1 MLGALDDN
9 DLMKVK
15 IVLIITNVCQS
26 NGWSEADS
34 EGGNV
39 ANQQVSVGQLR
50 L

>member
-9 DLMKVK
+9 NLMKVE

-26 NGWSEADS
+26 NGWSEGDM
-34 EGGNV
+34 EVGNV
-39 ANQQVSVGQLR
+39 ANPQVGVGQLR